1 MTVKKDVVIS
11 LTNDAFDKIA
21 KGEKKMIF
29 TIFPFKGDVDKIF
42 IYIAKIKRI
51 VAYTR
56 CEIYENT
63 PVYFWDKFS
72 KESGLSEEEFFKD
85 LNCLKTIYAL
95 KIVDFKKIKQ
105 EIPLNDFEFKKD
117 YYFLDEV
124 PQLKSL
130 VNRDFN

>member
-1 MTVKKDVVIS
+1 MLILLFPAMNNIFVIHLLKKFVK
-11 LTNDAFDKIA
+11 LL
-21 KGEKKMIF
+21 
-29 TIFPFKGDVDKIF
+29 
-42 IYIAKIKRI
+42 YIAKIKRI

>member
-1 MTVKKDVVIS
+1 VI
-11 LTNDAFDKIA
+11 
-21 KGEKKMIF
+21 KMYHATKYF
-29 TIFPFKGDVDKIF
+29 TL
-42 IYIAKIKRI
+42 
-51 VAYTR
+51 
-56 CEIYENT
+56 
-63 PVYFWDKFS
+63 S
-72 KESGLSEEEFFKD
+72 SGLSEEEFFKD